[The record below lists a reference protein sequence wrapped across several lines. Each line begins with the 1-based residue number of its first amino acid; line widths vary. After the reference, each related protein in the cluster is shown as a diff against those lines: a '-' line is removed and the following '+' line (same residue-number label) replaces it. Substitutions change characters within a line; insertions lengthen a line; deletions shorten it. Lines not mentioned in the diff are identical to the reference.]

1 MDRDPF
7 EWREQGRGRV
17 NEMLSEMH
25 KISAVRAAARHS
37 DPGKCSECGYEL
49 GNLSFPATCDY
60 CGSTT
65 TPEI

>member
-1 MDRDPF
+1 MNRDHV

-17 NEMLSEMH
+17 NDMLREMH
-25 KISAVRAAARHS
+25 RISAVRAAARCS

-60 CGSTT
+60 CGRVLA
-65 TPEI
+65 PEA